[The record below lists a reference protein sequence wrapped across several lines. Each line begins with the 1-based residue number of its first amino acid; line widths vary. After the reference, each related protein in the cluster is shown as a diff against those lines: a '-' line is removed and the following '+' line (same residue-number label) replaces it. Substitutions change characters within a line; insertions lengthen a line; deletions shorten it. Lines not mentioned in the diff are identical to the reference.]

1 MTRRRANYLWIHP
14 SFCGRIITLTGGTF
28 QDYGISYNVYKDFL
42 YTYDIVF
49 GKLYPFNP
57 ESRSK
62 AVSHVEDR
70 GRFRKSDVWNHS
82 PTFSTQKY
90 TKISYFSMNQYV
102 YTFDSDSYAKK
113 VFENVLKAYEEQLKA
128 YESMKEDYE
137 SKKKDRFDNRMRK
150 KEKRQKI
157 VDSTPE
163 KASRRDYELKK
174 LSEKA
179 SN

>member
-1 MTRRRANYLWIHP
+1 MTNKRRPCLWIP
-14 SFCGRIITLTGGTF
+14 PTFCKNRITLTGGTF
-28 QDYGISYNVYKDFL
+28 QDYGIRRVIYRGL
-42 YTYDIVF
+42 CTYIF
-49 GKLYPFNP
+49 ITGNLYPFDP

-62 AVSHVEDR
+62 AVSHVEHR
-70 GRFRKSDVWNHS
+70 GRFTKASIWNHS
-82 PTFSTQKY
+82 PTFSTQIY
-90 TKISYFSMNQYV
+90 TKISYFSMTQYI

-113 VFENVLKAYEEQLKA
+113 VFENVLKAYETQLKA